1 MALDQRVRPLQG
13 RGNRGARVRGRCPI
27 SAKIKIDIVPKF
39 LYFVGMN
46 NALDE
51 DWKILA
57 GLLPSNWQSAAR
69 LSGAVER
76 LRGFDS
82 VSELLRVLLM
92 HVGCGYSLRETAV
105 RAKAAGVA
113 EVSDVTLLN
122 RLRQAEGWLQH
133 LCRALLEESGV
144 RWRGPQPRRRL
155 RAVDGTVIKEPGRTG
170 SQWRLHYSLV
180 LPELSCD
187 YFTLTAT
194 EGGNTA
200 EHLGRFPVVGGDI
213 LLADRGYCHPAGV
226 ATVARQGGDVIVR
239 LNSSLPLFDAQDRRF
254 PLLAELRQLRTAGNF
269 REWSVCMHEGNQ
281 RLAGRLC
288 AVRKSEQ
295 AIASAQRTIDRR
307 EHKHQTRVRP
317 ETREFACYVMVFTT
331 LLALHLG
338 AAEVLEYY
346 RFRWQIELLFKRLK
360 SILAMGHLPKQDDQS
375 SRAWLYGKLVV
386 ALLTQKLVHLG
397 SFISPWG
404 YDVWSA
410 TDAKSLA

>member
-1 MALDQRVRPLQG
+1 M
-13 RGNRGARVRGRCPI
+13 
-27 SAKIKIDIVPKF
+27 
-39 LYFVGMN
+39 

-51 DWKILA
+51 DWEILV
-57 GLLPSNWQSAAR
+57 GLLPPNWQSAAR
-69 LSGAVER
+69 LSGAVQR
-76 LRGFDS
+76 LRGFES
-82 VSELLRVLLM
+82 VNELLRVLLM

-144 RWRGPQPRRRL
+144 RWRGPRPQRRL
-155 RAVDGTVIKEPGRTG
+155 RAVDGTVIREPGRTG

-194 EGGNTA
+194 QGSNTA
-200 EHLGRFPVVGGDI
+200 EHLGRFPVVRGDI

-226 ATVARQGGDVIVR
+226 ATVARQGADVVVR
-239 LNSSLPLFDAQDRRF
+239 VNSSLPLFDVEDRRF
-254 PLLAELRQLRTAGNF
+254 PLLAEVRQLRTAGHF
-269 REWSVCMHEGNQ
+269 REWPVWIHEGSK
-281 RLAGRLC
+281 RWAGRLC
-288 AVRKSEQ
+288 ALRKSEQ
-295 AIASAQRTIDRR
+295 AIASAQRTIDQR
-307 EHKHQTRVRP
+307 EHKHQIRVRP

-331 LLALHLG
+331 LLASHLG

-375 SRAWLYGKLVV
+375 SRAWLYGKLLV
-386 ALLTQKLVHLG
+386 ALLTQKLVRLG
-397 SFISPWG
+397 SSISPWG
-404 YDVWSA
+404 YDVWSISRA
-410 TDAKSLA
+410 QSLA